1 MIKIMFV
8 CLGNICRSPMAE
20 FILKNLVE
28 KQYLDNLFLINSS
41 ATSSEDYGFA
51 FLTGS
56 SIKLAL
62 YNIYTC
68 GKTSVQ
74 LTKDDYDK
82 YDYII
87 AMDTSNITGIFNI
100 IKSDPKNK
108 VSRLLDFTNHPR
120 DIADPWY
127 TGNFDKTYSDIY
139 QGCSELLNTLII
151 KHGL

>member
-1 MIKIMFV
+1 
-8 CLGNICRSPMAE
+8 
-20 FILKNLVE
+20 
-28 KQYLDNLFLINSS
+28 
-41 ATSSEDYGFA
+41 
-51 FLTGS
+51 
-56 SIKLAL
+56 
-62 YNIYTC
+62 
-68 GKTSVQ
+68 
-74 LTKDDYDK
+74 
-82 YDYII
+82 
-87 AMDTSNITGIFNI
+87 MDTSNITGIFNI